1 MCLPFFQSGGI
12 SGGSETITIS
22 NSDQA
27 GIKTVV
33 WVDKFEGNSDMCSA
47 PAQVKYYPGNGLPG
61 QTVTIPEDC
70 NGDKRTWV
78 VGCFDS
84 DTGLQSF
91 VVKNVL
97 KSRDRNLKPEDE
109 C

>member
-33 WVDKFEGNSDMCSA
+33 WVDKFEGSSDMCSA

-70 NGDKRTWV
+70 NGAETWV

-97 KSRDRNLKPEDE
+97 KIPKSNRLSPDTE